1 MKIRKVLP
9 SDAARLLEIYKP
21 YVEQTSITFE
31 YELPELEEFEERIR
45 DISSR
50 YPYLVLEEEKI
61 WGYAYA
67 HKAQERAAYGWNAE
81 LSIYLDSSIRGRG
94 MGRRLY
100 HALMEILKLQKV
112 QNLYA
117 LITHP
122 NERSEAVSYTH
133 LDVYKRQVMGAAAKR
148 KLSTGW
154 HGRAHI

>member
-61 WGYAYA
+61 WGYA
-67 HKAQERAAYGWNAE
+67 
-81 LSIYLDSSIRGRG
+81 
-94 MGRRLY
+94 
-100 HALMEILKLQKV
+100 
-112 QNLYA
+112 
-117 LITHP
+117 
-122 NERSEAVSYTH
+122 
-133 LDVYKRQVMGAAAKR
+133 
-148 KLSTGW
+148 
-154 HGRAHI
+154 